1 MRVIKWL
8 EMLIAESYQPLI
20 IKSFFNKKSKEI
32 IKMYILSIDQGTT
45 GTRSVLY
52 NEQGQIVDKTDREFR
67 QIYPKP
73 GWVEHD
79 PLEIWQTVVDTVM
92 ELTSRNPEK
101 IIAIGITNQRETT
114 IVWDEKTGQ
123 PIHNAIVWQC
133 RRTADICEQL
143 KPKEELFRSKTGLPV
158 DAYFSGTKIKWLLE
172 NVKGFEKENLLFGN
186 IDTWLIWKLTTGKVH
201 ATDYSNAS
209 RTLIFNIVEKKWD
222 EELCQLLNIPLSILP
237 QVKKSVDDYGVV
249 ESIPEIA
256 GVPIYGDAGD
266 QQAALFGQTCFDA
279 GQIKNTYGT
288 GCFLLMNTGQ
298 EAIFSKKGLV
308 TTLAV
313 DGKGDPCYALEGSVF
328 IAGAAIQWLRD
339 ELKIIDKSADSEK
352 AALSV
357 EDNGGVYMVPAF
369 VGLGAP
375 HWDMKARGIIVG
387 LTRGVNRNH
396 IIRAALESMAYQ
408 TCDVLSTMEDQ
419 TGIMADKLAVDGGAV
434 GNNFLM
440 QFQAD
445 IINKPVVRPQITES
459 TSLGAAFLAGLKAS
473 VWKNSDELA
482 RLKSIERE
490 FVPAMN
496 DLKRNELLYGWHK
509 ALRQTML

>member
-1 MRVIKWL
+1 
-8 EMLIAESYQPLI
+8 
-20 IKSFFNKKSKEI
+20 
-32 IKMYILSIDQGTT
+32 MYILAIDQGTT

-52 NEQGQIVDKTDREFR
+52 NKQGQIVDKADRELR

-73 GWVEHD
+73 GWVEHN
-79 PLEIWQTVVDTVM
+79 PLEIWQTVVDSVK
-92 ELTSRNPEK
+92 ELCSRHKEK
-101 IIAIGITNQRETT
+101 IVAIGITNQRETT
-114 IVWDEKTGQ
+114 VIWDKKTGQ

-133 RRTADICEQL
+133 RRTVDICEGL
-143 KPKEELFRSKTGLPV
+143 KSKEELFRSKTGLPV

-172 NVKGFEKENLLFGN
+172 NVDGYKINNLLFGN
-186 IDTWLIWKLTTGKVH
+186 VDTWLIWKLTNGKVH
-201 ATDYSNAS
+201 ATDYTNAS
-209 RTLIFNIVEKKWD
+209 RTMIFNIVDKIWD
-222 EELCQLLNIPLSILP
+222 EELCQVLNIPLFILP

-249 ESIPEIA
+249 ESIQEIA

-266 QQAALFGQTCFDA
+266 QQAALFGQACFEK

-298 EAIFSKKGLV
+298 KAIFSKKGLV

-339 ELKIIDKSADSEK
+339 EVKIIDKSADSEK

-375 HWDMKARGIIVG
+375 HWDMQARGVIVG
-387 LTRGVNRNH
+387 LTRGANRNH
-396 IIRAALESMAYQ
+396 IIRAALEAMAYQ
-408 TCDVLSTMEDQ
+408 TYDVLATMEDE
-419 TGIMADKLAVDGGAV
+419 TGIKTEKLAVDGGAV
-434 GNNFLM
+434 ENNFLM

-445 IINKPVVRPQITES
+445 IINKPVVRPQVTES
-459 TSLGAAFLAGLKAS
+459 TSLGVAFFAGLKAG
-473 VWKNSDELA
+473 VWKNSDELI

-490 FVPAMN
+490 FIPAMN
-496 DLKRNELLYGWHK
+496 DLKRNELLYGWQK
-509 ALRQTML
+509 ALRQAML